1 MPKRGRDEGPVV
13 WRRWSMPN
21 GNTFSIPAIN
31 EWMTPFVASG
41 RWVDPFV
48 RNSVFKA
55 AMAVTNDLN
64 PEFEATHHMDCV
76 AFMRALP
83 GAVYDGVLFDPPYT
97 LHQTNEMYDG
107 VGGPVKKKAAAAM
120 YDECARVLV
129 AGGRLLT
136 FGQDTNGPGERRG
149 FRLVQV
155 GVVPHGGSHSDTLV
169 AEWVLERHVPMRK
182 PLAPAVMGA

>member
-1 MPKRGRDEGPVV
+1 
-13 WRRWSMPN
+13 MPN
-21 GNTFSIPAIN
+21 VRGVFVAGMNMFLEVANTALAFTEQIAIMRLQAEIGRPHPAIIDA
-31 EWMTPFVASG
+31 EAIG
-41 RWVDPFV
+41 RV
-48 RNSVFKA
+48 S
-55 AMAVTNDLN
+55 
-64 PEFEATHHMDCV
+64 
-76 AFMRALP
+76 
-83 GAVYDGVLFDPPYT
+83 
-97 LHQTNEMYDG
+97 
-107 VGGPVKKKAAAAM
+107 KKAAAAM